1 MRTLHR
7 FNDEQ
12 TRPGGSDGGIGSG
25 NLAQLRADG
34 DRLLAAGDEAIR
46 RALSGNNSEDFL
58 RASRQQGGQ

>member
-7 FNDEQ
+7 LNDEQ
-12 TRPGGSDGGIGSG
+12 FRPAGGDGSTDPG
-25 NLAQLRADG
+25 NLTQLRAEG
-34 DRLLAAGDEAIR
+34 NSLLAAGDEAIR

>member
-12 TRPGGSDGGIGSG
+12 TRLGASDGGTGPG

-46 RALSGNNSEDFL
+46 RALAGNNSEDFL